1 MMKIILSMS
10 LILNLILGYLVLTR
24 NEEKPP
30 VERIIIETHP
40 KKEPLKMEEKV
51 KPSSAVKLPKEE
63 KKEDAPPEFSEF
75 MPSEFQEA
83 GEKMEHD
90 RTDYFIQK
98 LGFSEE
104 QVNEHNRLRL
114 EYFQQTSEMWPKDS
128 MRELTFEE
136 RRKLIDLE
144 ENFHKKLEKLHG
156 KKNWEN
162 YQKFREKYNEQ
173 GFKLQNEENRPF
185 VFMGI

>member
-1 MMKIILSMS
+1 MMKVILGLS
-10 LILNLILGYLVLTR
+10 LILNLVLGYFLLTR
-24 NEEKPP
+24 KEEQPP
-30 VERIIIETHP
+30 LERIIIETHK
-40 KKEPLKMEEKV
+40 KKEIAKPVEMP
-51 KPSSAVKLPKEE
+51 KPSSPVPTPKVE
-63 KKEDAPPEFSEF
+63 KKEEGPTELSDF

-90 RTDYFIQK
+90 RTDFFVQK
-98 LGFSEE
+98 LGLSED
-104 QVNEHNRLRL
+104 QINEHNRLRL
-114 EYFQQTSEMWPKDS
+114 EYFQQTAEMWPKDS
-128 MRELTFEE
+128 MRELTFDE

-173 GFKLQNEENRPF
+173 GFKRQSEENAPF